1 MESLVYNFTTMSSSS
16 SEFDFILDL
25 SAERVFFS
33 SIYATKAMF
42 IKCDR
47 YSLFHSDKLK
57 SDFIRLMS
65 CWSELVVVP
74 MTKKIVKYHTVPTIF
89 KEILKKDIEQHL
101 SNGNLTCGLHLYM
114 LVKASNHLIKKIVDG
129 VGPTTGKEIQEWLEV
144 MKKIKEDKNKIFK
157 SAGDKVKEEFCT
169 MLQKYHELS
178 SNISFDHVEEHPFF
192 NHQMVFLHIAHLVY
206 MYSKNVMD
214 RTIPHK
220 KNAKLCPTVQEMLL
234 WENHCGRLCK
244 VMFDLDSHGLLL
256 LNSGLTRDKKFC
268 NGINLPYSLYYVD
281 RKLLSKD
288 RLPSVS
294 NMHKK
299 VIEVFKNYCTNLC
312 TSDIIS
318 QWEYE
323 SCVLHTYF
331 QKSCEYIDV
340 QKQKFSN
347 RQKVQRSLM
356 KKKKEGSYYCPKI
369 PQEFWQRDIF
379 LLGSYSMIPY
389 TSNLQIIIKI
399 EHNTKE
405 NPDEHVSDWDF
416 DHSSESSSDS
426 DEGEG
431 ENCGDNL
438 GDIFEETELGNDDG
452 SVGESRGE
460 DGVSL

>member
-1 MESLVYNFTTMSSSS
+1 
-16 SEFDFILDL
+16 
-25 SAERVFFS
+25 
-33 SIYATKAMF
+33 
-42 IKCDR
+42 
-47 YSLFHSDKLK
+47 
-57 SDFIRLMS
+57 MS

-74 MTKKIVKYHTVPTIF
+74 MTKKIVERHKVPPIF
-89 KEILKKDIEQHL
+89 KEILEKGMEQHL

-114 LVKASNHLIKKIVDG
+114 LVKASNHLLDKIIDG

-144 MKKIKEDKNKIFK
+144 MKQIKEDRNKIFK
-157 SAGDKVKEEFCT
+157 NAGEEVKKEFCT
-169 MLQKYHELS
+169 MLQRYHDIS
-178 SNISFDHVEEHPFF
+178 PNISFDHVEEHPFF

-206 MYSKNVMD
+206 LYSKNVMD

-244 VMFDLDSHGLLL
+244 VMFDLESHGLLL
-256 LNSGLTRDKKFC
+256 LDSVLTRDKKFC

-281 RKLLSKD
+281 RTLLSKD

-299 VIEVFKNYCTNLC
+299 VIQVFKNYCTNFS
-312 TSDIIS
+312 TSDILS
-318 QWEYE
+318 QWEHE
-323 SCVLHTYF
+323 SHVLHTYL
-331 QKSCEYIDV
+331 QKSCEYIDA
-340 QKQKFSN
+340 QKKKFSN

-356 KKKKEGSYYCPKI
+356 NKKKEGSYYCPKI

-379 LLGSYSMIPY
+379 LLGSYSMISY

-399 EHNTKE
+399 EHNTEE

-426 DEGEG
+426 DEGER

-438 GDIFEETELGNDDG
+438 GDNFEETDVGNGDEN
-452 SVGESRGE
+452 VGESRGE
-460 DGVSL
+460 VGMAI